1 MKRWFIYSMVLLS
14 LGVISIAGAKVIAQK
29 RSLEAEATPPKSY
42 EIVVRTLSPEK
53 GQSLLTLPFLAISKS
68 SDNVKIS
75 SKISS
80 RINFIIKSGEHISKG
95 QVIVKL
101 DDEELKN
108 NLQALDLNI
117 ESLSSSLK
125 AKEIALKNLEVTHLR
140 TQNLLTIQGASK
152 EQFDREIT
160 NIEAL
165 RSSIESIE
173 YKVKELTSNKK
184 SIYNTLSYSTIKA
197 PIDGTVTS
205 MSNIGDVAMPG
216 KPLVSISSD
225 SNSYLLVRLPVSI
238 KATGLRYKGD
248 AVKLVALNTTFNGL
262 LEYLANI
269 DESLAAEQKIEV
281 SVVVYDGVGYKVPV
295 DAILNREGK
304 SFVLQIEGNRAVP
317 KEVHIVAEGEEGIVI
332 EGVDGTEHIAV
343 AKPDILLKLL
353 SGVGVKGL

>member
-1 MKRWFIYSMVLLS
+1 MKRWFVYIVVLLTIGL
-14 LGVISIAGAKVIAQK
+14 LGIAGAKVIQQK
-29 RSLEAEATPPKSY
+29 KAVEAEAKPPKSY
-42 EIVVRTLSPEK
+42 EIVVRTLTPQKS
-53 GQSLLTLPFLAISKS
+53 QTRLTLPFLAISKS

-80 RINFIIKSGEHISKG
+80 RINFIIKSGKHVSKG
-95 QVIVKL
+95 DVIVKL

-108 NLQALDLNI
+108 SLQALTLNS
-117 ESLSSSLK
+117 ESLSSALK
-125 AKEIALKNLEVTHLR
+125 AKKIALENLEATHQR
-140 TQNLLTIQGASK
+140 TKNLLTIQGASK
-152 EQFDREIT
+152 EQFDREVT

-165 RSSIESIE
+165 KSDIESTE
-173 YKVKELTSNKK
+173 YKIKELSSNKK
-184 SIYNTLSYSTIKA
+184 SIYNTLSYTMIKA

-238 KATGLRYKGD
+238 KATGLRYKGK
-248 AVKLVALNTTFNGL
+248 AVKLVPLNTTFNGL

-281 SVVVYDGVGYKVPV
+281 SVVVYDGIGYKVPV

-317 KEVHIVAEGEEGIVI
+317 KEIHIVAEGEEGIVI